1 MLESLILVTV
11 TLERFP
17 AYLSNVNCE
26 CTSPNEV
33 NKLRNTLQSLKSEN
47 DFFRIKFQNA
57 KDVIIW
63 GQIIKPDY
71 CNAK

>member
-33 NKLRNTLQSLKSEN
+33 NKLRNTLNNL
-47 DFFRIKFQNA
+47 
-57 KDVIIW
+57 
-63 GQIIKPDY
+63 
-71 CNAK
+71 